1 LVSIP
6 DGGSSLSGRYYLDLL
21 VGNACLQHLW
31 QLKWAANENPGLPVF
46 VDIQHNHV
54 MRYFQEP
61 RGSIH
66 GDGTMSINAETKSK
80 VVSEFKRSENDT
92 GSPEVQVALLT
103 SRIQYLTGHFKTHKH
118 DHHSRRGL
126 LRMVNQRRSLLDYL
140 KKKEIQRYRDLIERL
155 GLRR

>member
-1 LVSIP
+1 M
-6 DGGSSLSGRYYLDLL
+6 SLS
-21 VGNACLQHLW
+21 
-31 QLKWAANENPGLPVF
+31 AAQKHAIVEE
-46 VDIQHNHV
+46 
-54 MRYFQEP
+54 YS
-61 RGSIH
+61 RG
-66 GDGTMSINAETKSK
+66 TA
-80 VVSEFKRSENDT
+80 DT

-103 SRIQYLTGHFKTHKH
+103 ARIQYLTDHFKAHKH

>member
-1 LVSIP
+1 
-6 DGGSSLSGRYYLDLL
+6 
-21 VGNACLQHLW
+21 
-31 QLKWAANENPGLPVF
+31 
-46 VDIQHNHV
+46 
-54 MRYFQEP
+54 
-61 RGSIH
+61 
-66 GDGTMSINAETKSK
+66 MSINAETKSK

-103 SRIQYLTGHFKTHKH
+103 SRIQYLTDHFKQHKH